1 MESGWLISNNY
12 NIKFLILNIDN
23 SKLYTGISNFDNLFQ
38 GNGTFFLS
46 SQRHEGTTIF
56 EEYLQRAQCGSW
68 YRRIYNPWSWLLGK
82 MGKGWG
88 AVVEC
93 YTDCEVSTWINF
105 YFTGQKFQI
114 RRQTWTLFL
123 FVNFILQ
130 MMQRGITFCILTK
143 IFNI

>member
-1 MESGWLISNNY
+1 MQNNLIPCLMESGWLISNNY

-82 MGKGWG
+82 MGKEWG
-88 AVVEC
+88 LTVEC
-93 YTDCEVSTWINF
+93 YTDCDVSTWTKYRNKLSFVSQAESFKKGDRFVI
-105 YFTGQKFQI
+105 Y
-114 RRQTWTLFL
+114 FL
-123 FVNFILQ
+123 FNCE
-130 MMQRGITFCILTK
+130 RCKGE
-143 IFNI
+143 